1 MMKAFLDVWK
11 REEEKEQIEDER
23 DYPPNA
29 YISKLLL
36 ESKSLGP
43 KWRWDDFVLTKIE
56 AKLRLSFDMVTDWNS
71 TEFMNTR
78 ENIILFP
85 ENNVLEGDALE

>member
-1 MMKAFLDVWK
+1 M
-11 REEEKEQIEDER
+11 
-23 DYPPNA
+23 
-29 YISKLLL
+29 
-36 ESKSLGP
+36 
-43 KWRWDDFVLTKIE
+43 TKIE